1 MPLFMDFHKIENV
14 TIEDVKTAHIADR
27 SVQHKFKVRY
37 HQFWVNEEAG
47 TVFCLM
53 EGPDKES
60 CEAVHQEAHGN
71 IACALTEVETG
82 FYGVMMGETKK
93 TDDGLVI
100 NENDTVDL
108 GYRNILF
115 ASVYGVTTAT
125 NLEDLSHLRTPQKAR
140 QLISRKITQHN
151 GRKLNWNTDDS
162 LFGVFNNPLDAV
174 KCAVDIK
181 DSLANTDVADPKIL
195 LKLGLSAAQPVT
207 AEGDF
212 FKDAL
217 KLAHRLSIIAPED
230 HILISSLL
238 AQLCKDDMFLQQTRF
253 IKKLTLP
260 DEEFALKL
268 VGIAEERLS
277 DCNFSVDVLSNEVCV
292 SRPQLYRKVTA
303 LTGKSPNDFIRT
315 LRMDKAV
322 FLLRQKFA
330 NISEVAYE
338 VGFTTPSYFTKCF
351 LEKFGCTPSAFAK
364 SNYA

>member
-27 SVQHKFKVRY
+27 SVQDKYKVKY

-53 EGPDKES
+53 EGPDEES

-71 IACALTEVETG
+71 IACAMTEVEKG

-93 TDDGLVI
+93 TDGGLVT

-125 NLEDLSHLRTPQKAR
+125 NLEDLSQLRTPHKAR
-140 QLISRKITQHN
+140 QLISKKITQYN
-151 GRKLNWNTDDS
+151 GRRLKWNTDDS
-162 LFGVFNNPLDAV
+162 LIGVFNDPSDAM

-181 DSLANTDVADPKIL
+181 DSLAKTDVADPKVL

-207 AEGDF
+207 AKGDF

-217 KLAHRLSIIAPED
+217 KLAHCLSVIAPED

-238 AQLCKDDMFLQQTRF
+238 AQLCKEDMFLQQTGS
-253 IKKLTLP
+253 IKQLTQQ

-268 VGIAEERLS
+268 FGIAEERLS
-277 DCNFSVDVLSNEVCV
+277 DCNFSIDVLSNGVCV
-292 SRPQLYRKVTA
+292 SRPQLYRKITA

-315 LRMDKAV
+315 LRMVKAM
-322 FLLRQKFA
+322 FLLRQKSA

-351 LEKFGCTPSAFAK
+351 LEKFGCTPSAFTK